1 MHPEGQ
7 EVGMHLVDQ
16 EVGMHLEDQ
25 VVGIALEDITFL
37 LFKLFMIFSSL
48 IYSV

>member
-7 EVGMHLVDQ
+7 EVDMHQVDQ
-16 EVGMHLEDQ
+16 EEDITLEDQ